1 MIVDGVTD
9 DCGEIISNISFL
21 DTCKVALDVFTST
34 TRVYMSRND
43 QSFFQAVNARF
54 KIRNVFVGPFDLE
67 MRTSAVRHAES

>member
-1 MIVDGVTD
+1 MVESALKIVDGVTD
-9 DCGEIISNISFL
+9 DCGEIISNVSFL

-54 KIRNVFVGPFDLE
+54 KIRNVFCRPV
-67 MRTSAVRHAES
+67 